1 MILNMKQLLDEY
13 TIYDF
18 SDDEIISELCRKIK
32 AVRRSCCYSQQD
44 LSSLSGVSIASI
56 KRIETGSVKDIN
68 VGTIIKM
75 MRTTGMLGGF
85 ANLIPDVPESP
96 FMDSRSGETV
106 KKHCRRSYRR
116 PGNE

>member
-1 MILNMKQLLDEY
+1 MKQPLDEY
-13 TIYDF
+13 TIYEF
-18 SDDEIISELCRKIK
+18 SDDEIIRELCRKIK
-32 AVRRSCCYSQQD
+32 TVRRSCCYSQQD

-56 KRIETGSVKDIN
+56 KRIETESVKDIN
-68 VGTIIKM
+68 VGTLLKM

-96 FMDSRSGETV
+96 FMDNRSGETV

-116 PGNE
+116 LGNE